1 MSSLLTI
8 LLRNECRRICSKCL
22 LDHCVPKQTIRRFHK
37 SKWSKKNDSLQQ
49 GVDKV
54 KKTSLKRKLAYG
66 LGLGCLTTGVVYV
79 SLEEPSRRKIRVVI
93 GGVGRFLRSLKIGL
107 IVSADYKWNLWKL
120 KEDSKEYNDA
130 IKLCHKRAAD
140 RLLVGCLRNG
150 GLYVKLGQGLVSM
163 NHILPREYIDTLVVL
178 QDRALMRHPD
188 EVEELFIEDFG
199 MTPQKMFK
207 EFEKEPI
214 AAASLA
220 QVHKA
225 VTHDGKTVAV
235 KVQYIDLQDRFSG
248 DIRTCEVLLKLIGWI
263 HPKFGFA
270 WVLQDMKAT
279 LAEELDFIHEGK
291 NAERC
296 QNDLKHLKYIYVPK
310 VDWKKTSKRVLT
322 SEYIDGCKVSD
333 KEQIKAMGLSLHD
346 VDKKLVESFSDQIFL
361 TGFVHADPHPGN
373 VFIRKGADNKAEL
386 VLLDHGLYDTLTP
399 QNRQSLSLLFKAI
412 VLKDEDKMMK
422 YSKELGVDDYQIFV
436 FLVKQGPVKLHKAPP
451 LFRVKI
457 TTKEEFYNLDQEKKD
472 IFLEDYH
479 GLWDRTIDVMKAMP
493 APLFFIFRNMNTV
506 RAICREHGHV
516 IDRYGIMARSAIV
529 GANKMAGQD
538 LSLGGR
544 LKSVWERFLFDYS
557 IVTERWIMNLGYLYL
572 RILQFLGRAPSLAKI
587 QYLIDSEEKRY
598 DTV

>member
-1 MSSLLTI
+1 
-8 LLRNECRRICSKCL
+8 
-22 LDHCVPKQTIRRFHK
+22 
-37 SKWSKKNDSLQQ
+37 
-49 GVDKV
+49 
-54 KKTSLKRKLAYG
+54 
-66 LGLGCLTTGVVYV
+66 
-79 SLEEPSRRKIRVVI
+79 
-93 GGVGRFLRSLKIGL
+93 
-107 IVSADYKWNLWKL
+107 
-120 KEDSKEYNDA
+120 
-130 IKLCHKRAAD
+130 
-140 RLLVGCLRNG
+140 
-150 GLYVKLGQGLVSM
+150 M

-225 VTHDGKTVAV
+225 VTQDGKRVAV
-235 KVQYIDLQDRFSG
+235 KVQYIDLQDRFAG

>member
-22 LDHCVPKQTIRRFHK
+22 LDHCVPKQILRRFHK
-37 SKWSKKNDSLQQ
+37 SKWSRKNDSLQQ

-66 LGLGCLTTGVVYV
+66 IGLGCLTTGVVYV
-79 SLEEPSRRKIRVVI
+79 TLEEPSRRKIRVVV

-107 IVSADYKWNLWKL
+107 VVSADYKWNLWKL

-178 QDRALMRHPD
+178 QDRALVRHPD
-188 EVEELFIEDFG
+188 EVDELFIEDFG
-199 MTPQKMFK
+199 TTPQKMFK

-225 VTHDGKTVAV
+225 VTQDDKRVAV
-235 KVQYIDLQDRFSG
+235 KVQYIDLQDRFAG

-270 WVLQDMKAT
+270 WVLQDMKIT

-422 YSKELGVDDYQIFV
+422 YSKELGVDDYHVLGEIIVQRPIQRET
-436 FLVKQGPVKLHKAPP
+436 LHLPNKLSDEDLEYIRLRAQQHFDSIMIV
-451 LFRVKI
+451 L
-457 TTKEEFYNLDQEKKD
+457 KE
-472 IFLEDYH
+472 
-479 GLWDRTIDVMKAMP
+479 MP
-493 APLFFIFRNMNTV
+493 RSLLLIIRNMNTV

-544 LKSVWERFLFDYS
+544 LKSCWERFLFDYS
-557 IVTERWIMNLGYLYL
+557 IITERWIINLGYLYL